1 MIIKKY
7 QAKTEA
13 EALENAKKELGQG
26 IVLMN
31 VRPVKP
37 KGLFSFLK
45 SPVTE
50 ITVAL
55 EEEPEQPKTDRRE
68 TAQTIA
74 FHSAVSEAAQAVT
87 GNPGVHRRTVP
98 TAGIRKRLKSVST
111 ISVP

>member
-55 EEEPEQPKTDRRE
+55 EEEPVERC
-68 TAQTIA
+68 TI
-74 FHSAVSEAAQAVT
+74 FGGSFKS
-87 GNPGVHRRTVP
+87 NPDV
-98 TAGIRKRLKSVST
+98 
-111 ISVP
+111 